1 MKFES
6 QVPQKKNEVQ
16 HHILYKNHK
25 IIKLRKPSSH
35 KEYFRHTN
43 NYIKQYTGILQN
55 ILQTH
60 TAQNN
65 RNKTIQKKYQT

>member
-1 MKFES
+1 MKCNTIYYTKS
-6 QVPQKKNEVQ
+6 QK
-16 HHILYKNHK
+16 
-25 IIKLRKPSSH
+25 IKLRKPLSH